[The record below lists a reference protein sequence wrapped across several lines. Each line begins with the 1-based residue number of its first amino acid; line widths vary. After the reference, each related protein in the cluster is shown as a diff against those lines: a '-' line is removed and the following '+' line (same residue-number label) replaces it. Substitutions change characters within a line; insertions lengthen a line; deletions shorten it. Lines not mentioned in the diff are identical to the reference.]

1 MDLSLR
7 HGAGLVARSVGDLLF
22 PPVCAGCASAVG
34 SPDALCGACW
44 TQLRFIEPPYCAIL
58 GLPFAYDPG
67 EGAVSPQAIADP
79 PSFARHRSVVIYDGL
94 AARLVAS
101 LKYGDRT
108 DLVPAMAAWMGR
120 AGQEL
125 LAAADIIVPVPLHHR
140 RLWWR
145 RFNQS
150 AELARRLSGDAAARG
165 RVLAYEPLALVRVK
179 ATRSQVGLGRRQRED
194 NVRGAFTVRPER
206 RAAVL
211 GKRVLL
217 VDDVFTTGATVGAAS
232 RALKRAGAGDV
243 DVLTFAGVAAEE

>member
-7 HGAGLVARSVGDLLF
+7 HFAGRWGHAAAQLLF
-22 PPVCAGCASAVG
+22 PPVCAGCSAAVG
-34 SPDALCGACW
+34 RAHALCGPCW
-44 TQLRFIEPPYCAIL
+44 TRLRFIEPPYCEIL

-108 DLVPAMAAWMGR
+108 DLVPTMAAWMGR
-120 AGQEL
+120 AGEAL
-125 LAAADIIVPVPLHHR
+125 LATADVVIPVPLHPL
-140 RLWWR
+140 RLWRR

-150 AELARRLSGDAAARG
+150 AELARRLADDAAARG
-165 RVLAYEPLALVRVK
+165 RALAFEPLALVRVK
-179 ATRSQVGLGRRQRED
+179 ATRSQVGLGRQQRQD
-194 NVRGAFTVRPER
+194 NVRGAFKLRPER
-206 RAAVL
+206 RGAVL

-217 VDDVFTTGATVGAAS
+217 VDDVFTTGATVGAAC
-232 RALKRAGAGDV
+232 RALKRAGASDV